1 MILAAL
7 LFVAAAPN
15 VEREP
20 DCTSDDLPQQEMNYC
35 AAQDFWA
42 ADAELNA
49 QWKITADAMRQM
61 DASDPADDGR
71 PGYYQ
76 TLLDGQRGWLKY
88 RDGQC
93 DSEGYAFRGGSME
106 PFIVGGCRARL
117 TRARTQE
124 LRELVPGEN

>member
-15 VEREP
+15 AEPEP

-35 AAQDFWA
+35 AAQDFRA

-49 QWKITADAMRQM
+49 QWTITAEAMKQM
-61 DASDPADDGR
+61 DESETPDDGR

-76 TLLDGQRGWLKY
+76 TLLDGQRGWLRY

-106 PFIVGGCRARL
+106 PFIVGGCRTRL
-117 TRARTQE
+117 TKARIQE
-124 LRELVPGEN
+124 LRELVATED